1 MLKRLLRIE
10 MRGILY
16 FILADKNRDSVKEY
30 TYMEIELV
38 EVQANEKWY

>member
-1 MLKRLLRIE
+1 

-38 EVQANEKWY
+38 EVQANGILELDNNN

>member
-1 MLKRLLRIE
+1 

-30 TYMEIELV
+30 TYMEIERV
-38 EVQANEKWY
+38 EVQANGILELDNNN